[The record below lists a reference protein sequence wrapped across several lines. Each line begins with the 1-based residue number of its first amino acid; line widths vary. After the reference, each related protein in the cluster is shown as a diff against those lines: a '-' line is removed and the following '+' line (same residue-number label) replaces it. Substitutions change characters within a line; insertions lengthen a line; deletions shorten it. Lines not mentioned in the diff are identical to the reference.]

1 VTAGLFE
8 RVAAALSNRYRLI
21 RELGSGGMATVY
33 LAEDT
38 RHHRQVALKVL
49 RPELAATLGAERF
62 TREIETV
69 AQFQHPHILPLLDSG
84 EARGFLYYVMPYVE
98 GESLRDRL
106 ARHGEL
112 PIHDAVKLLVE
123 VVDALAYA
131 HAHGVVHRD
140 IKPDNVLLSGRHAL
154 VMDFGVA
161 KALSEAS
168 GGNQLTTAG
177 VALGTPAYM
186 APEQAAAD
194 PHIDH
199 RADLYAVGVLGYE
212 LVSGGPPFVGKTA
225 AEVLAAQVTQ
235 QPEPL
240 AARRA
245 ACPPALA
252 QILMKC
258 LEKRPADRWQTADE
272 LLAQLEPLA
281 TPSGGTTPTATRP
294 LPAAAI
300 RTPARRLLAAV
311 LVAAAVGAGV
321 VLMTRPRAPD
331 ISLGHRRQVTLDPGL
346 EIDPALSPDGK
357 LIAYT
362 AGPPG
367 RMRLYLRQL
376 DGGTPVPVV
385 RDTGGFQRLPSWSP
399 DGTRLLFRSERGIEI
414 APALGGAARVLVPLP
429 AAIPGP
435 ISPDGKSFLYA
446 SGDSLYVRLLE
457 GGQARLIVTGFDVHS
472 LAWSP
477 DGRRI
482 AYVSGNPG
490 FIHDAS
496 LGNIAPSS
504 IWIVAT
510 TGDTPRRVTDD
521 RSLNVSPVWASD
533 GRALLFVSNLG
544 GGRDVYVVA
553 LMGSGRPAGRAMRLT
568 TGANVHAISLT
579 ANGKMLAYSAFTE
592 ASNVWSLSIPGGA
605 PTSVAQAQPV
615 TTGNQTIELFD
626 ISPDGRW
633 LAFDSNRNGVQ
644 QIFRVPLAGGQ
655 PEQLTS
661 DSSDVFAPAYS
672 ADGREIAFHGFRE
685 GRRQVFVVSA
695 VGGSATQVTHGTAQ
709 EQNPIWDPKGRRFAA
724 LRDLGGND
732 QGLDL
737 FTRDQ
742 SGRWSE
748 PRSLDDTVRINDRA
762 RRCRPNVA
770 AWSPDGRWIA
780 AHCRGEG
787 GGFVLLSPDGGVG
800 RLWVPDSARRTAGY
814 DAYAGWSADS
824 RTFYYLAGDS
834 STVHTLNAVPAS
846 GGAPRVLVRFDDP
859 SRPWHRYGFQ
869 VHGGRFY
876 FTLGDLQSDIWVADV
891 ERKR

>member
-1 VTAGLFE
+1 MTAGLFQ
-8 RVAAALSNRYRLI
+8 RVAAALTDRYRLI

-84 EARGFLYYVMPYVE
+84 DARGFLYYVMPYVE

-212 LVSGGPPFVGKTA
+212 LVTGGPPFAGKTA

-235 QPEPL
+235 RPEPL

-300 RTPARRLLAAV
+300 RTPARRLAAAV
-311 LVAAAVGAGV
+311 LLVAAVAAGV
-321 VLMTRPRAPD
+321 ALLTRPRAPD
-331 ISLGHRRQVTLDPGL
+331 ISLGRRVQVTLDPGL

-357 LIAYT
+357 LIAYA

-367 RMRLYLRQL
+367 GMRLYVRQL

-385 RDTGGFQRLPSWSP
+385 REPSGFQRLPYWSP
-399 DGTRLLFRSERGIEI
+399 DGTRLLFFSARGIEL
-414 APALGGAARVLVPLP
+414 APALGGVPRLLRPLVP
-429 AAIPGP
+429 AAPLVVGP
-435 ISPDGKSFLYA
+435 ISPDGRSFLYA
-446 SGDSLYVRLLE
+446 SSDSLYVQPLE
-457 GGQARLIVTGFDVHS
+457 GGSPRLILKGLELHS
-472 LAWSP
+472 FAWSP
-477 DGRRI
+477 DGGSI
-482 AYVSGNPG
+482 AFVSGNVG
-490 FIHDAS
+490 FIADPS
-496 LGNIAPSS
+496 LGNLAPSG
-504 IWIVAT
+504 IWVVSTA
-510 TGDTPRRVTDD
+510 GGVPRQVTDS
-521 RSLNVSPVWASD
+521 RSLNVSPVWESG
-533 GRALLFVSNLG
+533 GRALLFVSNRD
-544 GGRDVYVVA
+544 GGRDVYAVA
-553 LMGSGRPAGRAMRLT
+553 LTRAGRAAGGPVRLT
-568 TGANVHAISLT
+568 TGANVHAISL
-579 ANGKMLAYSAFTE
+579 AAQGRLLAYSAFTE
-592 ASNVWSLSIPGGA
+592 TSNVWSLPIPGA
-605 PTSVAQAQPV
+605 PPASIAQAQPV
-615 TTGNQTIELFD
+615 TNGNQTIEGFD
-626 ISPDGRW
+626 VSPDGHW
-633 LAFDSNRNGVQ
+633 LAFDSNRSGVQ
-644 QIFRVPLAGGQ
+644 QIFRVRLGGGE
-655 PEQLTS
+655 PEQLTH
-661 DSSDVFAPAYS
+661 DSTDVFFPAYS
-672 ADGREIAFHGFRE
+672 PDGREIAFHGFRQ
-685 GRRQVFVVSA
+685 GRRQVFVMA
-695 VGGSATQVTHGTAQ
+695 AAGGLAAQVTSIVGDERAAS
-709 EQNPIWDPKGRRFAA
+709 WDPSGRRLA
-724 LRDLGGND
+724 LQRDFNGDNPRID
-732 QGLDL
+732 IV
-737 FTRDQ
+737 TREADA
-742 SGRWSE
+742 GWSE
-748 PRSLDDTVRINDRA
+748 PRSLEATVLLNGRSL
-762 RRCRPNVA
+762 RCAVSTPGR
-770 AWSPDGRWIA
+770 WSRDGRWIA
-780 AHCRGEG
+780 VGCAGQASG
-787 GGFVLLSPDGGVG
+787 LGFLP
-800 RLWVPDSARRTAGY
+800 PDSGLARVIPARVLESTAP
-814 DAYAGWSADS
+814 AWSADG
-824 RTFYYLAGDS
+824 RTVFYLRGDS
-834 STVHTLNAVPAS
+834 TGVRSVNAAPAS
-846 GGAPRVLVRFDDP
+846 GGRPRVVARFDDP

-869 VHGGRFY
+869 VRGGRFY
-876 FTLGDLQSDIWVADV
+876 LTLGDLQSDIWVADV